1 MSDREKII
9 SRLSKMKALA
19 DGGVGGERENAARLL
34 EEVAAKYGIE
44 LDDIVPDEETLHPI
58 DIPRGWKLDRV
69 NQLLALMR
77 LEKYGSTKVLDH
89 CCIVYHHKLR
99 KGRFHVASRSVKCTD
114 TQFVELMSK
123 FTVLSRD
130 FDRQRKALFRAF
142 IDANDLLLPYAPE
155 LAPQTD
161 EERDLCEEARR
172 LALGIQKSAL
182 AKQLPPPMLE
192 GTP

>member
-1 MSDREKII
+1 
-9 SRLSKMKALA
+9 
-19 DGGVGGERENAARLL
+19 
-34 EEVAAKYGIE
+34 
-44 LDDIVPDEETLHPI
+44 
-58 DIPRGWKLDRV
+58 
-69 NQLLALMR
+69 MR

-89 CCIVYHHKLR
+89 CCIVYQHTLR
-99 KGRFHVASRSVKCTD
+99 TGRVHVASRSVKCRD